1 VLLTLLDPNRDE
13 KDNSVQAFHHSGYGW
28 SQKLVLLMQSSC
40 FYKDPDEAD
49 EGLSKI
55 QKKEKRKAAII
66 EVYNTDVS

>member
-1 VLLTLLDPNRDE
+1 LLEPNRDK

-28 SQKLVLLMQSSC
+28 GQILVLSKLSIVL
-40 FYKDPDEAD
+40 YEDPVESD

-66 EVYNTDVS
+66 EVYNTDVICPRS